1 MLPLW
6 TLSLAFIAVATP
18 ELPPP
23 PQLDERLLAAFQ
35 PHDRQRLL
43 ETYRE
48 ALENPTDSELHGRMA
63 MLLHSFGQYELAST
77 FYRRVGSME
86 PSNFRWPYYLG
97 VARTSMGRDAEAIR
111 GLRRAIEL
119 DPDYLP
125 AQLRLAK
132 LLRTVGNWDQSRKIY
147 RTVVQRHPDC
157 ARAHYGLG
165 RVQFAQGETQ
175 AALKSYQTASRLA
188 PDFGAAQYGLGTV
201 YRSLGEK
208 EKARRH
214 LLLFKRTHGGP
225 PPLADP
231 LLDALRRLQ
240 SIAED
245 HYLRGLEFQRRGQN
259 AEAFG
264 EFKRTLKED
273 AQHAGAHANLFF
285 SFLTLGDFV
294 KAEEHYQ
301 AAHRLDPRLH
311 EIHHNLGILRTLQKR
326 DREAEEAFRKA
337 LELNPFRAESHY
349 LLGTILA
356 NGGQVR
362 EAEKRFRLAIENRSQ
377 FIDAHFQL
385 GLLLQKQGRDTE
397 AIGHFLKTLTIEDE
411 RTPVCLYVLAYS
423 YGRLGKLDKAIDSA
437 AKAQERA
444 FAAGQHE
451 LVADVEK
458 LLRRLRQAGKR
469 P

>member
-23 PQLDERLLAAFQ
+23 PQLAERLLAAFE
-35 PHDRQRLL
+35 PRDRQRLL

-48 ALENPTDSELHGRMA
+48 ALANPTDGELNGRLA
-63 MLLHSFGQYELAST
+63 MLLHGFGQYELAST
-77 FYRRVGSME
+77 FYRRVGSIE

-97 VARTSMGRDAEAIR
+97 VAMTAIGREAEAIPA
-111 GLRRAIEL
+111 LRRAVAL

-132 LLRTVGNWDQSRKIY
+132 LHRTVGDWDESRKIY
-147 RTVVQRHPDC
+147 RKVVRQRPDS

-165 RVQFAQGETQ
+165 RVQFARGETQ

-188 PDFGAAQYGLGTV
+188 PDFGAAHYGLGTV

-208 EKARRH
+208 GKARRH
-214 LLLFKRTHGGP
+214 LLLFERTHGNP

-231 LLDALRRLQ
+231 LLDSLRRLQ
-240 SIAED
+240 SKAEY
-245 HYLRGLEFQRRGQN
+245 HYLRGLGFQRRGQIS
-259 AEAFG
+259 EALG
-264 EFKRTLKED
+264 EFERALKED
-273 AQHAGAHANLFF
+273 PQHAGTHANLFF
-285 SFLTLGDFV
+285 SFLTQGDFV

-326 DREAEEAFRKA
+326 DREAEEAFRQA

-356 NGGQVR
+356 DGGQVR

-377 FIDAHFQL
+377 FMDAHFQL
-385 GLLLQKQGRDTE
+385 GLLLQKQGRDAE
-397 AIGHFLKTLTIEDE
+397 AVPHFLKTLTVENE
-411 RTPVCLYVLAYS
+411 STPVYLYLLAHS
-423 YGRLGKLDKAIDSA
+423 YARLGDLDKAVESA
-437 AKAQERA
+437 TQAREKALSVGKGELAVDLER
-444 FAAGQHE
+444 FLQQLH
-451 LVADVEK
+451 
-458 LLRRLRQAGKR
+458 QAGKR